1 MFNGR
6 TFRKVG
12 SCPSSQ
18 NSATALSKVYMKH
31 LVDLKKSLDG
41 DDLDK
46 DKINRLCLTFSGSAG
61 WGYDDFEEVQ
71 ALLSRR
77 GMI

>member
-1 MFNGR
+1 
-6 TFRKVG
+6 
-12 SCPSSQ
+12 
-18 NSATALSKVYMKH
+18 MKR

>member
-6 TFRKVG
+6 TFRKIG
-12 SCPSSQ
+12 SAPSSQ
-18 NSATALSKVYMKH
+18 NSATALSKVYMKR
-31 LVDLKKSLDG
+31 LVDLKKSMNG

-46 DKINRLCLTFSGSAG
+46 DKVNRLCLTFSASEG
-61 WGYDDFEEVQ
+61 WSYDDFEEEQ
-71 ALLSRR
+71 LLLSKR

>member
-1 MFNGR
+1 MYNGR
-6 TFRKVG
+6 TFRKIN
-12 SCPSSQ
+12 SYPSSE
-18 NSATALSKVYMKH
+18 NSATALSKVYMKRR
-31 LVDLKKSLDG
+31 VDLKILDG

-71 ALLSRR
+71 ASLSRR